1 MAIEIR
7 LLRHAVTLARIGNY
21 ARAAR
26 VLHVSQPTMS
36 RSIASLEHRLG
47 VRLFD
52 RGPGGVEPTAFG
64 RLLLERGARLLED
77 QAHLER
83 EIKLLAGLEVGA
95 LAVSA
100 GPYPLEI
107 SVATAVTRLLAGHP
121 RLKVEVM
128 VASPREVLR
137 DVVAGQVDVGVVDMR
152 GTGDRSSLA
161 VEPLPSHNIFLAC
174 RPDHPLA
181 GRRRLTASAVF
192 SFPIASTPALGEA
205 ARVVE
210 SAGDAAG
217 RIDPETRDFVPA
229 IHVNSQAI
237 ARQIAAGTDAVV
249 PGTASML
256 AEDLKSGRLV
266 TIDFHTPAMRTHY
279 GIIHLKHRT
288 LSPPAQ
294 AFIERLRSVESEVVA
309 AEANA
314 PPAAHK
320 GGRSRRR

>member
-1 MAIEIR
+1 M
-7 LLRHAVTLARIGNY
+7 
-21 ARAAR
+21 
-26 VLHVSQPTMS
+26 
-36 RSIASLEHRLG
+36 
-47 VRLFD
+47 
-52 RGPGGVEPTAFG
+52 
-64 RLLLERGARLLED
+64 
-77 QAHLER
+77 
-83 EIKLLAGLEVGA
+83 
-95 LAVSA
+95 
-100 GPYPLEI
+100 
-107 SVATAVTRLLAGHP
+107 
-121 RLKVEVM
+121 
-128 VASPREVLR
+128 
-137 DVVAGQVDVGVVDMR
+137 
-152 GTGDRSSLA
+152 
-161 VEPLPSHNIFLAC
+161 
-174 RPDHPLA
+174 
-181 GRRRLTASAVF
+181 
-192 SFPIASTPALGEA
+192 
-205 ARVVE
+205 VE

>member
-26 VLHVSQPTMS
+26 ALHVSQPTMS

-64 RLLLERGARLLED
+64 RVLLEHGARLLED
-77 QAHLER
+77 HAHLER
-83 EIKLLAGLEVGA
+83 EIRLLAGLEVGT

-128 VASPREVLR
+128 VAGPRDALR
-137 DVVAGQVDVGVVDMR
+137 EIIAGHADVVVVDVR
-152 GTGDRSSLA
+152 TIGDRSSLV
-161 VEPLPSHNIFLAC
+161 VEPLPSHDIFMAC
-174 RPDHPLA
+174 RPGHPLA
-181 GRRRLTASAVF
+181 GRTRLTASTVF
-192 SFPIASTPALGEA
+192 SFPIASTP
-205 ARVVE
+205 VF
-210 SAGDAAG
+210 GDA
-217 RIDPETRDFVPA
+217 VPA

-237 ARQIAAGTDAVV
+237 ARQIAAGTDAIV
-249 PGTASML
+249 PGSASML
-256 AEDLKSGRLV
+256 AEDLRSGRLV
-266 TIDFHTPAMRTHY
+266 TIDFHTPLMRTHY
-279 GIIHLKHRT
+279 GIVHHRHRT
-288 LSPPAQ
+288 LSPSAR
-294 AFIERLRSVESEVVA
+294 AFIECLRSAESEVVA

-314 PPAAHK
+314 PPVARK